1 LSVLPGWIAEQSD
14 VSDDLMTVTVRRHAR
29 RLSDKILIAF
39 HQACD
44 QADFEVAERLLN
56 ILETMTA
63 ALRLSRA
70 RHAAASGAARR
81 PWFQHTSG
89 FGSFAIPTRRTR
101 HRAFGRSEPVRDDEQ
116 LVVVRD
122 D

>member
-1 LSVLPGWIAEQSD
+1 MSD

-70 RHAAASGAARR
+70 PRGSERRRQRR
-81 PWFQHTSG
+81 PWLQHTSG

-101 HRAFGRSEPVRDDEQ
+101 HRTFGRSEPVRDDEQ